1 MSDPAVN
8 VVYVYESNTIIVEAV
23 PVAEQIT
30 VETETVILEADVGP
44 QGPPGPAGP
53 VSEDTIKNI
62 TPSGGYRITNIRMD
76 ANKRILITYEE
87 DPVS

>member
-1 MSDPAVN
+1 MSDTVIVYEEGDVN
-8 VVYVYESNTIIVEAV
+8 VIVGESGD
-23 PVAEQIT
+23 P
-30 VETETVILEADVGP
+30 TVIESIAVGP
-44 QGPPGPAGP
+44 QGPAGP

-87 DPVS
+87 DPVL